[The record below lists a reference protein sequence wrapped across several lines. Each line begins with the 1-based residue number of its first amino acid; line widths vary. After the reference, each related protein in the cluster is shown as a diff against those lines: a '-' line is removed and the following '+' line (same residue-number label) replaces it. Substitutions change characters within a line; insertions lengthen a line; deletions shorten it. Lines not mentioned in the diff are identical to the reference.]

1 MEMVAGGEAGV
12 AGVRKQRINAD
23 VISDRD
29 AGFGVMGKPP
39 DVTGVVLAD
48 DDGNAVALVAGVDHG
63 AGDRGRN
70 LGAGSPA
77 SAGRL
82 PASKS
87 SGSNSR
93 KSSFFNISASQE
105 QKTLRDGKQKRLLL

>member
-1 MEMVAGGEAGV
+1 MKMIAGGEAGV

-23 VISDRD
+23 VIPDRD

-48 DDGNAVALVAGVDHG
+48 DDGNAVPVALVAGIDHG

-70 LGAGSPA
+70 PGAGRYPEVHA
-77 SAGRL
+77 AVNPFRKTGHGVHAARAKGR
-82 PASKS
+82 SD
-87 SGSNSR
+87 R
-93 KSSFFNISASQE
+93 RSQ
-105 QKTLRDGKQKRLLL
+105 TGFR